1 MNTLKPMPIFSN
13 THVLNPPGKTLDS
26 IDGQERKGR
35 LIVFVPDCLAGNQE
49 LAHKIFW
56 IALREECTVLYF
68 TLVENDTDMLSL
80 SQRMAAMIA
89 ATGENC
95 ITVHSILVNVEQW
108 LKTLRKTYHPG
119 DRIVCHE
126 EQLVKQGFMTLV
138 PITDFLQDGLNFPV
152 FSIAGF
158 YHPQQIQVRKWMHE
172 VFAWLGFIII
182 LTGFTILEIQLD
194 HFLLGIIGKAAL
206 CILVTFE
213 ILAIWAWNNLVG

>member
-13 THVLNPPGKTLDS
+13 THVLNPPGQTLDS

-35 LIVFVPDCLAGNQE
+35 LIVFVPDCLAGDRE

-56 IALREECTVLYF
+56 IALRERCDVLYL
-68 TLVENDTDMLSL
+68 TLVENDTDMQSL

-95 ITVHSILVNVEQW
+95 ITVDSTLVNVEQW
-108 LKTLRKTYHPG
+108 LKMLRQIYHPG

-126 EQLVKQGFMTLV
+126 EQLVKQDFMKLI
-138 PITDFLQDGLNFPV
+138 PITNFLHDELNFPII
-152 FSIAGF
+152 SISGF
-158 YHPQQIQVRKWMHE
+158 YHPQQIQARKWMHE

-182 LTGFTILEIQLD
+182 LAGFTILEIQLD
-194 HFLLGIIGKAAL
+194 HFLLGIIGKVAL
-206 CILVTFE
+206 CVLVTFE
-213 ILAIWAWNNLVG
+213 IMAIWAWNNFTG